1 MAKDT
6 IGAGSVHRM
15 ADEATTYEFLSLEWI
30 EAAQRIRAEVGEPT
44 STPVPVTMNL
54 IVTDAPFETSPLEA
68 HLDTSEGALALD
80 YGHRPEPDILITVDW
95 ATAKALLVDGNT
107 QAAMSAFMAGR
118 VRVEGD
124 MGKLMAL
131 SGSSLDERSERVV
144 VRLRE
149 ITA

>member
-1 MAKDT
+1 MASD
-6 IGAGSVHRM
+6 S
-15 ADEATTYEFLSLEWI
+15 TTYEFLSLEWI
-30 EAAQRIRAEVGEPT
+30 EAAHRIRAEVGEPT

-54 IVTDAPFETSPLEA
+54 IVTDAPFDADPLEA
-68 HLDTSEGALALD
+68 HLDTRQGALALD
-80 YGHRPEPDILITVDW
+80 YGHRPEPDMVITVDW

-124 MGKLMAL
+124 MSKLVAL
-131 SGSSLDERSERVV
+131 SSASLDERSERVV